1 MKAVVF
7 ERHGGT
13 DVLEYKECP
22 LPDVG
27 PDEALIRVRACG
39 LNHLD
44 LFIRSGALPHQI
56 PLPHTPGS
64 EVAGDVDQVGNLVTT
79 FRPGDRVVV
88 APYLFCGVCEY
99 CMAGQETICIRGDVL
114 GRRSNGGYA
123 QYVVVP
129 ARQLLHIP
137 EDVSYDAAAAV
148 TLSTA
153 TAWHMLVDRAR
164 MRPGEDVL
172 VLAAGS
178 GVGSGAI
185 QIAKQGGAR
194 VFVTAGSQ
202 EKLDKARDLGAD
214 VLINYEETDFQAEV
228 RRITNKRGVDIV
240 VEHVGESTW
249 AKSLGSLARGGRLV
263 TTGATTGPHGT
274 VDINRLFGLQLSIL
288 GSWGGTRANVRAV
301 LKMVAERRMQ
311 PVIHDV
317 FPLDRAADAQRVM
330 EDRAQFGKL
339 LLHP

>member
-1 MKAVVF
+1 MKAVIF
-7 ERHGGT
+7 ERHGGPE
-13 DVLEYKECP
+13 VLQYKEVP

-27 PDEALIRVRACG
+27 PDEALIRIRACG

-44 LFIRSGALPHQI
+44 LFVRNGTLPHSV
-56 PLPHTPGS
+56 PLPHIPGS
-64 EVAGDVDQVGNLVTT
+64 EVAGDIERVGDLVTA

-88 APYLFCGVCEY
+88 APYLFCGVCEF
-99 CMAGQETICIRGDVL
+99 CLAGEETLCIRGDVL

-129 ARQLLHIP
+129 SRQLLTIP
-137 EDVSYDAAAAV
+137 EGVSYDAAAAV

-172 VLAAGS
+172 VLAGGS

-194 VFVTAGSQ
+194 VYATASSQ
-202 EKLDKARDLGAD
+202 EKLDKARELGAD
-214 VLINYEETDFQAEV
+214 VLINYEESDFQAEV
-228 RRITNKRGVDIV
+228 RRITNKRGVDV
-240 VEHVGESTW
+240 VIEHVGQSTW
-249 AKSLGSLARGGRLV
+249 EKSIGSLARNGRLV
-263 TTGATTGPHGT
+263 TTGATTGPSGA
-274 VDINRLFGLQLSIL
+274 VDINRLFGLQLSVL
-288 GSWGGTRANVRAV
+288 GSWGGTRANVRSV
-301 LKMVAERRMQ
+301 LKMVAARRIQ
-311 PVIHDV
+311 PVIHATY
-317 FPLDRAADAQRVM
+317 PLEEVAQAQAVM

-339 LLHP
+339 LVHP